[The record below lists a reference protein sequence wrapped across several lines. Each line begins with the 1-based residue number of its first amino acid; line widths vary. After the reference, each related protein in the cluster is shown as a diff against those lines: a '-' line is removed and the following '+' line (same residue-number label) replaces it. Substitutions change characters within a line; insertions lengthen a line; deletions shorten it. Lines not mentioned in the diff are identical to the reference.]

1 MFSSIQSKIILVQAG
16 VFLLMLGM
24 GYWYWSW
31 SQDRLQQLA
40 TERAQLQ
47 TAVATQQQAITA
59 LERHAQESAMRV
71 NQLQT
76 DLASADQGR
85 RALEARVRRLN
96 LQMMARSDAADLER
110 RINQAT
116 QEVFADLERI
126 TTPGQSRATTPTT
139 QAAAPRTGRAAPPPR
154 PPVRGDSR

>member
-16 VFLLMLGM
+16 VFLLMLGV

-40 TERAQLQ
+40 AERAQLQ

-59 LERHAQESAMRV
+59 LERHAQESATRV

-126 TTPGQSRATTPTT
+126 TTPGRPTSPAP